1 MTVAGSMTSTD
12 GTEGALTG
20 THQQG
25 GGSAGEGEHLLGAL
39 GALLTECERL
49 RTMGEVAAGRLRR
62 LIGDLE
68 GRIDGG
74 EDTACERPR
83 PPSSS
88 LQKIR
93 LEKTM
98 TKGAPQPVVR
108 HGLVVGSVVAFAALW
123 TLGIVVDL
131 PQRPVAMPLQS
142 PHETREVRE
151 LNRAPA
157 GQAAMIQERLP
168 LATGKTMTTTAPPAR
183 PATLP
188 PSVALPALSTGF
200 VGRALASPGGHARA
214 SEEAM
219 RRVETDLEL
228 QSSAARPG
236 LIRPTDTLSRRGPSP
251 ETP

>member
-1 MTVAGSMTSTD
+1 MTSTD
-12 GTEGALTG
+12 GNEGALTG
-20 THQQG
+20 THQHD
-25 GGSAGEGEHLLGAL
+25 GGSAGESEHLLGAL

-74 EDTACERPR
+74 EETASERLR

-98 TKGAPQPVVR
+98 TKGTPQPVVR

-131 PQRPVAMPLQS
+131 PQRPVSVPLQF
-142 PHETREVRE
+142 PHETREIRE
-151 LNRAPA
+151 LNRTPG
-157 GQAAMIQERLP
+157 GQAAMNQERLP
-168 LATGKTMTTTAPPAR
+168 LATGKTMAPAALPAR
-183 PATLP
+183 QATLP
-188 PSVALPALSTGF
+188 PSVALPALASGF
-200 VGRALASPGGHARA
+200 VGRALASPSGHARA
-214 SEEAM
+214 SEGTM

-228 QSSAARPG
+228 QSNAARSG
-236 LIRPTDTLSRRGPSP
+236 LIRPTDTASRRGPSP

>member
-12 GTEGALTG
+12 GNEGALTG
-20 THQQG
+20 THQHH
-25 GGSAGEGEHLLGAL
+25 GGSAGESEHLLGAL

-49 RTMGEVAAGRLRR
+49 MTMGEVAAGRLRR

-74 EDTACERPR
+74 PT
-83 PPSSS
+83 SSS
-88 LQKIR
+88 FQKIR

-98 TKGAPQPVVR
+98 TKGSPQPVVR

-131 PQRPVAMPLQS
+131 PQRPVSVPLQF
-142 PHETREVRE
+142 PHETREIRE
-151 LNRAPA
+151 LNRAPG
-157 GQAAMIQERLP
+157 GQAAMNQERLP
-168 LATGKTMTTTAPPAR
+168 LATGKTVAPAAPPAR
-183 PATLP
+183 QATLP
-188 PSVALPALSTGF
+188 PSVALPALATGF
-200 VGRALASPGGHARA
+200 VGRALASPSGHARA

-228 QSSAARPG
+228 QSNAARPG
-236 LIRPTDTLSRRGPSP
+236 LIRPTDTASRRGPSP